1 MMRGLYAV
9 YDRCSRVY
17 DGPIPQ
23 ANDDTAIRA
32 FTQMCNNPQSTVAQ
46 SPEDFTLF
54 KVGEFDDATGEVVGL
69 VPEKLI
75 SAHEIAQPE
84 SIKVGGS
91 I

>member
-1 MMRGLYAV
+1 MLGLYAV

-23 ANDDTAIRA
+23 SNDDTAIRA
-32 FTQMCNNPQSTVAQ
+32 FTQMVNNPQSTVAQ

-54 KVGEFDDATGEVVGL
+54 VVGKFDNATGEIVPC

-75 SAHEIAQPE
+75 SAHEIAMPE
-84 SIKVGGS
+84 SISAGGTA
-91 I
+91 

>member
-1 MMRGLYAV
+1 MMLGLYAV

-23 ANDDTAIRA
+23 SNDDTAIRA
-32 FTQMCNNPQSTVAQ
+32 FTQMVNNPQSTVAQ

-54 KVGEFDDATGEVVGL
+54 VVGQFDNATGEIIPQ

-75 SAHEIAQPE
+75 AAHEIAMPE
-84 SIKVGGS
+84 SISAGGTA
-91 I
+91 